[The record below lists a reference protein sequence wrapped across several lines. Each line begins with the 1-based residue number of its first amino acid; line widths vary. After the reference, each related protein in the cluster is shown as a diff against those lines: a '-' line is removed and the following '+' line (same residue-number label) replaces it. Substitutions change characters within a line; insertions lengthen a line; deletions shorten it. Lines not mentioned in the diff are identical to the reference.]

1 MPESFEGY
9 EISLSRTPDGR
20 PVVTTDANVPMAN
33 GCMIGNP
40 DTDADLI
47 YVHLDVRHDGRKFP
61 VWVCVSN
68 DHLQKP
74 DLESAIIAGK
84 GTEIVAAV
92 KDMEAA

>member
-1 MPESFEGY
+1 MPELFEGY

-61 VWVCVSN
+61 VWVCVSK

-74 DLESAIIAGK
+74 DLETAIIAGK

>member
-1 MPESFEGY
+1 MAELFEGY
-9 EISLSRTPDGR
+9 EISLSRSPDGR

-47 YVHLDVRHDGRKFP
+47 YVHLDVRRDGRKFA

-74 DLESAIIAGK
+74 DLESAIIADK
-84 GTEIVAAV
+84 GPEIIAAV
-92 KDMEAA
+92 QVMEAA

>member
-1 MPESFEGY
+1 MSELFEGY

-20 PVVTTDANVPMAN
+20 PVVTNDANVPMAN

-40 DTDADLI
+40 DADADLI

-61 VWVCVSN
+61 VWVCLSN
-68 DHLQKP
+68 DHLQEA

-84 GTEIVAAV
+84 GAEIVAAV
-92 KDMEAA
+92 KDMETA